1 VFQSNGGGHFEI
13 DAGNDENKWRYAL
26 REEISANIG
35 RRKGSPLWV
44 IMKEN

>member
-1 VFQSNGGGHFEI
+1 VFQSNEGGLFEI
-13 DAGNDENKWRYAL
+13 NAGNDENKWRYAL

-35 RRKGSPLWV
+35 RRKGISLWV